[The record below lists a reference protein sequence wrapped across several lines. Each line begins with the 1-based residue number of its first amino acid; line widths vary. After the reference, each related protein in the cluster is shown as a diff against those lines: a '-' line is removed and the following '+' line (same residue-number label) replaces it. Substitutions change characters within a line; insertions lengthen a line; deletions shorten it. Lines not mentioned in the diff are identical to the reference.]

1 MSMESPTGKSKK
13 SKASHLEFDFD
24 NPSATDSGA
33 EKPEVPSPIP
43 EKIDFLPEKPFG
55 KPISSD
61 FEKEPENDSPPESP
75 SPLLK
80 GTAIGSFKAQSTVIP
95 SKSKSVPPENK
106 FVGKEVFKE
115 VFKETVQETEKKTLL
130 TPLPPMET
138 PMSSQIPSMSD
149 FRRNA
154 ERQSKEQ
161 KTTGNILSGIA
172 YALLAVI
179 MIVASL
185 SAFGGYVMWRQ
196 IQSQATTV
204 AQLSDK
210 LNNEVAVL
218 RDEAAITKKNADE
231 NFRRQ
236 QEILNKTIV
245 SLEQQRA
252 NFLAEQ
258 KKKDREIL
266 SLQGRLT
273 RIENR
278 INSNR

>member
-13 SKASHLEFDFD
+13 SKVSHLEFDFD
-24 NPSATDSGA
+24 IASSIDASA
-33 EKPEVPSPIP
+33 EKPEAPSPIP
-43 EKIDFLPEKPFG
+43 EKIDPLPEKPFG

-61 FEKEPENDSPPESP
+61 FEKESDNDPLPEPP

-80 GTAIGSFKAQSTVIP
+80 GTAIGSFKAQSTAAP
-95 SKSKSVPPENK
+95 SKPRRVTSESKFS
-106 FVGKEVFKE
+106 GKEVS
-115 VFKETVQETEKKTLL
+115 KETVEETEKETLL
-130 TPLPPMET
+130 KPLPPMET

-161 KTTGNILSGIA
+161 KATGNILSGIA

-179 MIVASL
+179 LMVASL

-218 RDEAAITKKNADE
+218 REESAIAKKNADD

-236 QEILNKTIV
+236 QEILNKTTA

-252 NFLAEQ
+252 SFFAEQ
-258 KKKDREIL
+258 KRKDREIQA
-266 SLQGRLT
+266 LQGRLN

-278 INSNR
+278 FNLNR